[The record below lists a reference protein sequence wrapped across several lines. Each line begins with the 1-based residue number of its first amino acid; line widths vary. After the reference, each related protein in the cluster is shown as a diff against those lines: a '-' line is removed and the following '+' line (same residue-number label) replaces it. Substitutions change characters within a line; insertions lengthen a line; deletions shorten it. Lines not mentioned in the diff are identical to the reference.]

1 TLVCLASYLRFCCT
15 TLVCLASCLRFCRTT
30 LVCLASYLELSPFRL
45 VSSQFFRFPLG
56 LLRCL
61 L

>member
-1 TLVCLASYLRFCCT
+1 TLVCLASCLRFCCT

-45 VSSQFFRFPLG
+45 VSQFFRFPLG